1 GMLGGIHVIAP
12 LYFLLYSIQS
22 PVSKF
27 DTPDRRCTQ
36 ISYMKSLVPCLISC
50 YYIPGFW
57 ITYVDSSVQSNSV
70 MMFILLPA
78 FFRFLHV
85 QMSSFLRGTTVKEL
99 IETPNV
105 DMPYIRI
112 TYYTCALISGFMSLL
127 LRAWVSR
134 SLFGCLLP
142 ISHHMSL
149 TASTR
154 HIAYEDTVGFVCGLI
169 WVTYEYMDLNSGG
182 MMSMPWLSFI
192 LAGTLIT
199 LVLGPAAALMLGWG
213 LREEYLAMHAERR
226 LKNTL
231 PLPAA
236 VGSPIVG

>member
-1 GMLGGIHVIAP
+1 MLGGIHVIAP

-22 PVSKF
+22 PLYKF

-36 ISYMKSLVPCLISC
+36 ISYMKSLIPCLILC

-57 ITYVDSSVQSNSV
+57 ITYVDPSVQSNSV

-78 FFRFLHV
+78 FFRLLHC

-112 TYYTCALISGFMSLL
+112 TYYTCALLSGVMSLL

-142 ISHHMSL
+142 LSQHMGL
-149 TASTR
+149 TVSTK
-154 HIAYEDTVGFVCGLI
+154 HINHGEIAEFACGLI
-169 WVTYEYMDLNSGG
+169 WVTFELRDLNSSG

-192 LAGTLIT
+192 LVGTLIT

-213 LREEYLAMHAERR
+213 LREEYLAMHAARR
-226 LKNTL
+226 LGN
-231 PLPAA
+231 
-236 VGSPIVG
+236 